1 MTNRHSLVLALAAAF
16 LVTSIG
22 SDALAQAASGVDFS
36 KADTVGTGFTTWIRG
51 NIATV
56 FFTVA
61 LVLAGFA
68 AAFNKI
74 SWMWVLMIAVGAFLV
89 FGAPSFVADLRSVFS

>member
-1 MTNRHSLVLALAAAF
+1 MAPIRFLIAALFAALLATALA
-16 LVTSIG
+16 G
-22 SDALAQAASGVDFS
+22 DALAQSGVDFS
-36 KADTVGTGFTTWIRG
+36 KADTVGTGFVTWIRG

-89 FGAPSFVADLRSVFS
+89 FGAPGFVADLKSVFS

>member
-1 MTNRHSLVLALAAAF
+1 MTKKHALMLALAAAF
-16 LVTSIG
+16 LVTGIVD
-22 SDALAQAASGVDFS
+22 DALAQSAVDFS

>member
-1 MTNRHSLVLALAAAF
+1 MTKRHCLMLALTASA
-16 LVTSIG
+16 LVTGIAG
-22 SDALAQAASGVDFS
+22 DALAQSAVDFS
-36 KADTVGTGFTTWIRG
+36 KADTVGTSFTTWIRG

>member
-1 MTNRHSLVLALAAAF
+1 M
-16 LVTSIG
+16 
-22 SDALAQAASGVDFS
+22 
-36 KADTVGTGFTTWIRG
+36 
-51 NIATV
+51 

-61 LVLAGFA
+61 FVLAGFA

-89 FGAPSFVADLRSVFS
+89 FGAPGFVADLKSVFS

>member
-1 MTNRHSLVLALAAAF
+1 VTKNHSLMLALAAA
-16 LVTSIG
+16 LVVTGIAG
-22 SDALAQAASGVDFS
+22 DALAQSAVDFS

-61 LVLAGFA
+61 IVLAGFA

-74 SWMWVLMIAVGAFLV
+74 SWMWVLMIALGALLV
-89 FGAPSFVADLRSVFS
+89 FGAPGFVADLRSVFS

>member
-1 MTNRHSLVLALAAAF
+1 MTKNHSLMLALAAA
-16 LVTSIG
+16 LVVTGIAG
-22 SDALAQAASGVDFS
+22 DALAQSAVDFS

-61 LVLAGFA
+61 IVLAGFA

-74 SWMWVLMIAVGAFLV
+74 SWMWVLMIALGALLV
-89 FGAPSFVADLRSVFS
+89 FGAPGFVADLRSVFS

>member
-1 MTNRHSLVLALAAAF
+1 MAPIRFLMPFLLTALLVTALA
-16 LVTSIG
+16 G
-22 SDALAQAASGVDFS
+22 EALAQSGVDFS
-36 KADTVGTGFTTWIRG
+36 KADTVGNDFVTWIRG

-61 LVLAGFA
+61 IVLAGFA

-89 FGAPSFVADLRSVFS
+89 FGAPGFVADLKASFS

>member
-1 MTNRHSLVLALAAAF
+1 MTKRHFLVLALAASV
-16 LVTSIG
+16 LVAGIAG
-22 SDALAQAASGVDFS
+22 DALAQSAVDFS

>member
-1 MTNRHSLVLALAAAF
+1 MTKRHSLMLALASAA
-16 LVTSIG
+16 LVAGIAG
-22 SDALAQAASGVDFS
+22 DALAQSAVDFS
-36 KADTVGTGFTTWIRG
+36 KADTVGTGFTTWMRG

-61 LVLAGFA
+61 SVLAGFA

-74 SWMWVLMIAVGAFLV
+74 SWMWVLMIALGALLV
-89 FGAPSFVADLRSVFS
+89 FGAPGFVADLRSVFS

>member
-1 MTNRHSLVLALAAAF
+1 MAPSRLLMPALLAAI
-16 LVTSIG
+16 LVTAVSG
-22 SDALAQAASGVDFS
+22 DALAQSGVDFT
-36 KADTVGTGFTTWIRG
+36 KADTVGNDFVAWIRG

-89 FGAPSFVADLRSVFS
+89 FGAPGFVADLKAVFS

>member
-1 MTNRHSLVLALAAAF
+1 MTKRHSLMLAVAASA
-16 LVTSIG
+16 LVTGIAG
-22 SDALAQAASGVDFS
+22 DALAQSAVDFS

>member
-1 MTNRHSLVLALAAAF
+1 MQKKHSLMLALAGTV
-16 LVTSIG
+16 LVTWFAG
-22 SDALAQAASGVDFS
+22 DALAQSAVDFS
-36 KADTVGTGFTTWIRG
+36 KADQLGTGFTTWIRG

-89 FGAPSFVADLRSVFS
+89 FGAPGFVADLKSAFS

>member
-1 MTNRHSLVLALAAAF
+1 MTKRHPLMLALAASV
-16 LVTSIG
+16 LVAGIAG
-22 SDALAQAASGVDFS
+22 DALAQSAVDFS
-36 KADTVGTGFTTWIRG
+36 KADTVGTSFTPWIRG

>member
-1 MTNRHSLVLALAAAF
+1 MLALAGTVLMAGVA
-16 LVTSIG
+16 
-22 SDALAQAASGVDFS
+22 SDALAQAGGGVDFS
-36 KADTVGTGFTTWIRG
+36 KAETVGTGFATWIRG
-51 NIATV
+51 NISTV

-61 LVLAGFA
+61 IVLAGFA

>member
-1 MTNRHSLVLALAAAF
+1 MTKRHSFMLALASAA
-16 LVTSIG
+16 LVAG
-22 SDALAQAASGVDFS
+22 VAGDAVAQSGVDFS
-36 KADTVGTGFTTWIRG
+36 KADTVGTSFVTWLRG

-61 LVLAGFA
+61 IVLAGFA

-74 SWMWVLMIAVGAFLV
+74 SWMWVLMIAVGALLV
-89 FGAPSFVADLRSVFS
+89 FGAPGFVADMKSVFS

>member
-1 MTNRHSLVLALAAAF
+1 MASIRFLMFFLLAALLVTALA
-16 LVTSIG
+16 
-22 SDALAQAASGVDFS
+22 
-36 KADTVGTGFTTWIRG
+36 TVGNDFVTWIRG

-61 LVLAGFA
+61 IVLAGFA

-74 SWMWVLMIAVGAFLV
+74 SWMWVLMIAVGALLV
-89 FGAPSFVADLRSVFS
+89 FGAPGFVADLKAVFS

>member
-1 MTNRHSLVLALAAAF
+1 MTKNHSLMLALAAA
-16 LVTSIG
+16 LVVTGISG
-22 SDALAQAASGVDFS
+22 DALAQSAVDFS

-61 LVLAGFA
+61 IVLAGFA

-74 SWMWVLMIAVGAFLV
+74 SWMWVLMIALGALLV
-89 FGAPSFVADLRSVFS
+89 FGAPGFVADLRSVFS

>member
-1 MTNRHSLVLALAAAF
+1 MRKQLIIWGLTMFCLAAVMAGE
-16 LVTSIG
+16 V
-22 SDALAQAASGVDFS
+22 AAQSVDFS
-36 KADTVGTGFTTWIRG
+36 KADDVGTSFVTWIRG

-68 AAFNKI
+68 AAFNRI
-74 SWMWVLMIAVGAFLV
+74 SWMWVLMIAVGALFV
-89 FGAPSFVADLRSVFS
+89 FGAPGIVADLKAAFG

>member
-1 MTNRHSLVLALAAAF
+1 MTNKHSLMLAFAAAF
-16 LVTSIG
+16 LVTGIAG
-22 SDALAQAASGVDFS
+22 DALAQSAVDFS

>member
-1 MTNRHSLVLALAAAF
+1 MTKRHSFMLALASAA
-16 LVTSIG
+16 LVPG
-22 SDALAQAASGVDFS
+22 VAGDAVAQSGVDFS
-36 KADTVGTGFTTWIRG
+36 KADTVGTSFVTWLRG

-61 LVLAGFA
+61 IVLAGFA

-74 SWMWVLMIAVGAFLV
+74 SWMWVLMIAVGALLV
-89 FGAPSFVADLRSVFS
+89 FGAPGFVADMKSVFS

>member
-1 MTNRHSLVLALAAAF
+1 MALIRFLIPSLFAALLMTAVA
-16 LVTSIG
+16 G
-22 SDALAQAASGVDFS
+22 DAVAQSGVDFS
-36 KADTVGTGFTTWIRG
+36 KADTLGNDFVTWIRG

-61 LVLAGFA
+61 IVLAGFA

-74 SWMWVLMIAVGAFLV
+74 SWMWVLMIAVGALLV
-89 FGAPSFVADLRSVFS
+89 FGAPGFVADLKAVFS

>member
-1 MTNRHSLVLALAAAF
+1 MTKRHSLMLALAALA
-16 LVTSIG
+16 LATGVAG
-22 SDALAQAASGVDFS
+22 DALAQSAVDFS
-36 KADTVGTGFTTWIRG
+36 KADTVGTGFTTWLRG

>member
-1 MTNRHSLVLALAAAF
+1 MTKKHALMLALAAAF
-16 LVTSIG
+16 FVTGIV
-22 SDALAQAASGVDFS
+22 DDTLAQSAVDFS

>member
-1 MTNRHSLVLALAAAF
+1 MAPIRFLIAALVAALLATALA
-16 LVTSIG
+16 G
-22 SDALAQAASGVDFS
+22 DALAQSGVDFS
-36 KADTVGTGFTTWIRG
+36 KADTVGTGFVTWIRG

-89 FGAPSFVADLRSVFS
+89 FGAPGFVADLKSVFS

>member
-1 MTNRHSLVLALAAAF
+1 MTKRHSLMLGLGCAALVAGVA
-16 LVTSIG
+16 G
-22 SDALAQAASGVDFS
+22 DALAQSVDFS

-51 NIATV
+51 NISTV

-61 LVLAGFA
+61 IVLAGFA

>member
-1 MTNRHSLVLALAAAF
+1 MAPIRFLMPALLAAL
-16 LVTSIG
+16 LVTVVAG
-22 SDALAQAASGVDFS
+22 DALAQSGVDFS
-36 KADTVGTGFTTWIRG
+36 KADTVGNDFVAWIRG

-74 SWMWVLMIAVGAFLV
+74 SWMWVLMIAVGALLEGGFQ
-89 FGAPSFVADLRSVFS
+89 SRSKPYG